1 MNQDIFIIDDRT
13 IALKGTLLL
22 IEHAAVILETMCIVP
37 LKEGGGR
44 GWFGRIRRMYKA
56 KTGQRSAW
64 DWIVRSSFPQA
75 YLITSLSLFIY
86 ITIEYFNSPKYH
98 PNTYILVISLLHKYK
113 FIIIKWK
120 YKEYLGLPKKMKIHR
135 RPLIELTNLF
145 KDLLNF

>member
-1 MNQDIFIIDDRT
+1 MTQINESRYLHQWSKNNCERYTVVNRT
-13 IALKGTLLL
+13 CCSDARNYVHSPFKGR
-22 IEHAAVILETMCIVP
+22 
-37 LKEGGGR
+37 GGR

-75 YLITSLSLFIY
+75 YLTTSHSLFIY

-113 FIIIKWK
+113 CIIIKWK
-120 YKEYLGLPKKMKIHR
+120 YKEYLGLLKKNESSETTVDRI
-135 RPLIELTNLF
+135 NQSF
-145 KDLLNF
+145 